1 MKNCF
6 AFLDSRRLTSQPIQ
20 QLVIRDYAKSVDLN
34 INFVGAE
41 IQGNEHSHR
50 LFCSYIR
57 QRKSERFIFFTI
69 YQFMG
74 DRRLFDIE
82 IIREALFA
90 GIELYFA
97 TEKISLKGHEDL
109 EKSMIELLVSEM
121 HQFIGIEKVRSGI
134 VDF

>member
-1 MKNCF
+1 
-6 AFLDSRRLTSQPIQ
+6 
-20 QLVIRDYAKSVDLN
+20 
-34 INFVGAE
+34 
-41 IQGNEHSHR
+41 
-50 LFCSYIR
+50 
-57 QRKSERFIFFTI
+57 
-69 YQFMG
+69 MG